1 MRLTVPEGEQPI
13 VHVATKIGCSRL
25 VESRA
30 QSYNAAFFNDSGI
43 TPREREVIRIR
54 FVSATG
60 CNICDTFRAGRDLHG
75 YSAEPIDEDVYSHV
89 LDKSWPGYTDRE
101 RLILDFTE
109 RYIYDF
115 PDMAA
120 DDAFFTLLRELFT
133 DAEIADLCVLA
144 SHWEC
149 SRRLAQLF
157 LGADNICEI
166 PVGDRPLTEL
176 ATELGFAQQAAAPLA
191 AVHRC
196 AGVTG

>member
-1 MRLTVPEGEQPI
+1 MRLIVPEGEQP
-13 VHVATKIGCSRL
+13 VVYVSTKLGCSRL

-30 QSYNAAFFNDSGI
+30 ESYNAAFFNDSGI
-43 TPREREVIRIR
+43 TPRERELMRSR

-60 CNICDTFRAGRDLHG
+60 CNICNTFRADGDLTG
-75 YSAEPIDEDVYSHV
+75 YSDEPISEDVYSHV
-89 LDKSWPGYTDRE
+89 LDKSWSGYTDRE

-109 RYIYDF
+109 RYIFDF

-120 DDAFFTLLRELFT
+120 DDAFFGRLNELF
-133 DAEIADLCVLA
+133 ANKEIADLCVLA
-144 SHWEC
+144 AHWEC

-176 ATELGFAQQAAAPLA
+176 AIELGFAQPSAAL
-191 AVHRC
+191 
-196 AGVTG
+196 